1 VKPVFNSLPPPP
13 FSPSLRASMENRTFG
28 ADCLDVDVD
37 VGPGD
42 DSLSLIAV
50 SLDIFEERISWIFP
64 SAWGYLEKRVS
75 LES

>member
-1 VKPVFNSLPPPP
+1 
-13 FSPSLRASMENRTFG
+13 MENRTFG

-42 DSLSLIAV
+42 DSFSLIVV

-64 SAWGYLEKRVS
+64 SAWGYFEKRVS